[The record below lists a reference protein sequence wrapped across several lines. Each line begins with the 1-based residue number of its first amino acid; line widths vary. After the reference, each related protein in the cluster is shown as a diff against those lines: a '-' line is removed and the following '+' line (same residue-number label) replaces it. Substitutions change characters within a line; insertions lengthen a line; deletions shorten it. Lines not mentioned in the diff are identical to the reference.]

1 MAPSPSWEKA
11 GVRAF
16 NRCLFFHTLAWSYL
30 WPKIFPIEE
39 RASAL
44 PGGWKLLITIML
56 IISPFALVGG
66 FLGGRL
72 PKEGGRK
79 EVILYSALFGAIA
92 ALLFGTC
99 GFWYLAW

>member
-1 MAPSPSWEKA
+1 MKILQIILNAVTGWIA
-11 GVRAF
+11 G
-16 NRCLFFHTLAWSYL
+16 LLTLGAWSYL